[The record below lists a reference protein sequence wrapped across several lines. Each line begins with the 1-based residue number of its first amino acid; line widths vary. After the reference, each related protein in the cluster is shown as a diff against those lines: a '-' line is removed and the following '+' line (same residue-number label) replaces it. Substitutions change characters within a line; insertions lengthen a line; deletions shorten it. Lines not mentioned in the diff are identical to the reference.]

1 MRSSKIVPTYSRY
14 YHFLVGFFMNVI
26 IWLEKYGLLFMLLFC
41 LSIFNPDFTNKM
53 SAVDHELDVFTNSL
67 AQSNTFKQVFWIF
80 VFMFFSFRF
89 LINTEINKLK
99 PVIIYKTFFLM
110 VVCAVALMSASWS
123 NYPFISMKRAMFQVL
138 FCTSLSVGLCFSYY
152 HKSIELNLK
161 LAVIICILMVLSAV
175 LQGVGL
181 NENIQLAGY
190 LKSKNT
196 MGVNLVVLIVISH
209 MWTKSFN
216 INSKLLNGMLVLL
229 FMLLVLTQSKTS
241 IVLCVI
247 YFLMTQLSLF
257 KIKVITSS
265 LAIIFFSVFILI
277 PGVSYHINDYQHV
290 ALYVDDDFFTGRG
303 IIWDALYYDLG
314 FFDAITLGY
323 GYGSYF
329 GVGVIPFVLDDKY
342 SFLQYVSSA
351 HNGYLQLLLQF
362 GVVGSLFIFTF
373 LMISML
379 KSNNK
384 YLHAALII
392 PILHNVT
399 ESSIFRDVNMA
410 WFLMVVIIISSG
422 IYQVRYEVNNTR

>member
-1 MRSSKIVPTYSRY
+1 
-14 YHFLVGFFMNVI
+14 MNVF
-26 IWLEKYGLLFMLLFC
+26 IWLEKYGLLLMLLFC
-41 LSIFNPDFTNKM
+41 LGVFAPDFSNKM
-53 SAVDHELDVFTNSL
+53 SAVDHELDVITNSL

-80 VFMFFSFRF
+80 VFIFFSFRF
-89 LINTEINKLK
+89 FINTEIDKLK
-99 PVIIYKTFFLM
+99 PVITYKTFFLM
-110 VVCAVALMSASWS
+110 VICIFALISASWS
-123 NYPFISMKRAMFQVL
+123 SYPLISMKRAIFQFL
-138 FCTSLSVGLCFSYY
+138 FCTSISVGLCFSYY

-161 LAVIICILMVLSAV
+161 VAVIICILMVLLAV
-175 LQGVGL
+175 VQGVGL
-181 NENIQLAGY
+181 NESLQLAGY
-190 LKSKNT
+190 SKSKNT
-196 MGVNLVVLIVISH
+196 MGVNLAVLIVISH
-209 MWTKSFN
+209 MWTKSFD
-216 INSKLLNGMLVLL
+216 INSKFLNGMLILL
-229 FMLLVLTQSKTS
+229 FILLVLTQSKTS
-241 IVLCVI
+241 IVLCII

-257 KIKVITSS
+257 KLKLITSS
-265 LAIIFFSVFILI
+265 LAVIFFSVFILI
-277 PGVSYHINDYQHV
+277 PGVSYHINDYQHI
-290 ALYVDDDFFTGRG
+290 ALYVDDGFFTGRG

-314 FFDAITLGY
+314 FFDEITMGY

-351 HNGYLQLLLQF
+351 HNGYLHLLLQF
-362 GVVGSLFIFTF
+362 GVVGSCFIFIL

-422 IYQVRYEVNNTR
+422 IYQVRHEVNNERELINGT